1 MTFTPDNTPYTI
13 ENGTGQNVLDQLNE
27 VFGKVI
33 ANNSG
38 TEPVTKVAYMLWA
51 DTASTPNVM
60 KMRDSSNSSW
70 ITLFKLDGS
79 YTLLDG
85 SNSSP
90 SLSFTDNQNTGIFS
104 SAANTL
110 DISCG
115 GTTRGSFSSSG
126 LAVTGNVSGTTFVG
140 NIDAVDGDFDGTLEA
155 DAITV
160 GGVALNT
167 VIAGVTVTNAT
178 NATNA
183 TNSTHISVA
192 DNENTNENNLIPFIE
207 DASAT
212 GNVGLESDG
221 DFHYNPSTGT
231 VTATNF
237 AGTFAGDG
245 SGLTGLPP
253 GSDTYNTDLKFTDG
267 TKALF
272 GGGFDLEIFHDG
284 SNSRIA
290 DVGTGSLLI
299 QSNGTDVQIN
309 KGTTENMA
317 IFTPDQGVKL
327 YYDNVETFQTISGG
341 IGVTGNVEA
350 SGNVDLPDSA
360 GSTEGRVLLGT
371 DDDLKIY
378 HTGSNAI
385 INNDTGDLSI
395 QSNGN
400 LRLEKKDGGSDYIN
414 CIADGAV
421 EVNHNGTPRLTTTNT
436 GVSVTG
442 NIVVPSGNG
451 IDFSATADGTGS
463 NQNEL
468 LDDYEEGLWT
478 PVLRFGGS
486 TSGITYS
493 SIRGGSYTKIGRQV
507 TVHFGFNLT
516 DKGSA
521 SGDASIAGLP
531 FNPISSIAG
540 TSIEANGISGFW
552 NTVNGTTNIS
562 NIVFIAHDSNDVL
575 DIRFTSGPQDQTN
588 NMTNTHF
595 EDATELRGTITY
607 NAAT

>member
-1 MTFTPDNTPYTI
+1 MTFTPDGTPYVI

-38 TEPVTKVAYMLWA
+38 TEPQTTVAYMLWA
-51 DTASTPNVM
+51 DTASTPKVM
-60 KMRDSSNSSW
+60 KMRDSTNLTW

-85 SNSSP
+85 SNSAP

-115 GTTRGSFSSSG
+115 GTTRGSFSSTG
-126 LAVTGNVSGTTFVG
+126 LTVTGNVSGTTFVG
-140 NIDAVDGDFDGTLEA
+140 DINAVDGDFDGTLEA

-160 GGVALNT
+160 NGVALNT

-192 DNENTNENNLIPFIE
+192 DNENTNENNLVPFIE

-253 GSDTYNTDLKFTDG
+253 GGDTYNTDLKFTDG
-267 TKALF
+267 TELKF
-272 GGGFDLEIFHDG
+272 GADFDLRIFYDNT
-284 SNSRIA
+284 SSDSFIYA
-290 DVGTGSLLI
+290 DIGDLNICADTGKDIVIQSGLTGSHLAQFNFEDKVELFYNGGTAKFET
-299 QSNGTDVQIN
+299 SNTGILVRGNIDGT
-309 KGTTENMA
+309 
-317 IFTPDQGVKL
+317 
-327 YYDNVETFQTISGG
+327 
-341 IGVTGNVEA
+341 
-350 SGNVDLPDSA
+350 GNVDLPTSS
-360 GSTEGRVLLGT
+360 GSTEGRVLLGNS
-371 DDDLKIY
+371 DELALY
-378 HTGSNAI
+378 H
-385 INNDTGDLSI
+385 
-395 QSNGN
+395 
-400 LRLEKKDGGSDYIN
+400 DGGNSWVKEVGTGTLIIDTDGAAIQITQGN
-414 CIADGAV
+414 ASENMAIFNKDGAV
-421 EVNHNGTPRLTTTNT
+421 ELYHGMSSATAEKKFETTSTGTT
-436 GVSVTG
+436 VTG
-442 NIVVPSGNG
+442 NLAFPSGNG
-451 IDFSATADGTGS
+451 IDFSATADGVGS
-463 NQNEL
+463 SQNEL
-468 LDDYEEGLWT
+468 LDDYEEGLWV
-478 PVLRFGGS
+478 PVLKYGGS
-486 TSGITYS
+486 DSGITYS

-516 DKGSA
+516 DKGSQ
-521 SGDASIAGLP
+521 SGAA
-531 FNPISSIAG
+531 
-540 TSIEANGISGFW
+540 TISGFYL
-552 NTVNGTTNIS
+552 
-562 NIVFIAHDSNDVL
+562 A
-575 DIRFTSGPQDQTN
+575 
-588 NMTNTHF
+588 
-595 EDATELRGTITY
+595 DA
-607 NAAT
+607 